1 MAMSYSFDPYSY
13 AGLDKLGRIRLS
25 EHFHFREFLYS
36 EIAIHYQLRNVPD
49 DVAAAVYAGEIL
61 CQSLLEPLQSV
72 FGRLHIRSGYRSRAV
87 NAAGVEKHNCAQD
100 NDGFHTWDY
109 PHSKHGRGATA
120 CISIPTVSK
129 AILAGQVSYEALA
142 WWIHDNLPAWS
153 FLEFFATP
161 GHADEVCFNIG
172 WHETP
177 LKSMTTWR
185 GGPRNL
191 LARLPTARGRQDA
204 MQVLLRACAPDTTQT
219 LFGKSLA
226 QTRQHS
232 VVIEPL

>member
-1 MAMSYSFDPYSY
+1 MTMSYSFDPYSY

-61 CQSLLEPLQSV
+61 CQSLLEPLQSA

-120 CISIPTVSK
+120 CISIPTVSA
-129 AILAGQVSYEALA
+129 AILCGKAPLDGLA
-142 WWIHDNLPAWS
+142 WWICDHLPQWGH
-153 FLEFFATP
+153 LEFFQTP
-161 GHADEVCFNIG
+161 DFSDELCFNIG
-172 WHETP
+172 WNEMPT
-177 LKSMTTWR
+177 KRVTSWR
-185 GGPRNL
+185 GVPRNL
-191 LARLPTARGRQDA
+191 HTSLPADSVRQDSVQ
-204 MQVLLRACAPDTTQT
+204 MLLRACAPDTMQTQ
-219 LFGKSLA
+219 GV
-226 QTRQHS
+226 Q
-232 VVIEPL
+232 